1 MVADRLGRSD
11 VWRKHCSR
19 CPQRNGGEA
28 PPRLT
33 RGRRPGACEHCFQSK
48 VACDRAEPCGRCHSR
63 QLTCSYRRDRQA
75 LRPASGGRKR
85 GEIRWQ
91 SGTMFLLS
99 LTDPA
104 STNMLESFTDE
115 EPSDIGSE
123 NASTV
128 AVEDVSVPEDDIFLQ
143 SLCDFVFDPMPVV
156 SDSAG
161 HRPVAPIFRAEA
173 YQALQPI
180 AEQAFQDLQDLHFSL
195 ISNDIS
201 YSELFPDANVKQA
214 LSPDGIIAFATTY
227 FKLTHHHIP
236 IIHRLS
242 FGTADTAPALLLA
255 VALSGALR
263 SPPRDDALCVRTLAR
278 LFEEFIFLRLE
289 TTMATYG
296 PSATPLDSKWL
307 LETLQAAILVHNVQF
322 MVNDVV
328 TRRRLRTRRLPI
340 LVSTV
345 RRLGPFSTRRSP
357 DADGIQSLYEES
369 CIRYVHAPFLE
380 QKFTT
385 KLFLTSY
392 RIGLW
397 TAQADWHHSILFH
410 LPPLV
415 SVSELTGDMP
425 DMKGFWDADYIPFP
439 GAKYEQH
446 PSSGIHGPRSIRDCI
461 RALMQEHISDAHF
474 ETLRGLS
481 MSNIYLIILG
491 MFLGFANRLLDLY

>member
-1 MVADRLGRSD
+1 MVADRPESSD

-19 CPQRNGGEA
+19 CPQRNRGEA

-33 RGRRPGACEHCFQSK
+33 RGRKPGACEHCFRSK

-63 QLTCSYRRDRQA
+63 QLTCSYWRDRQA
-75 LRPASGGRKR
+75 LGPASGGRTR

-91 SGTMFLLS
+91 SGAMFLLS

-115 EPSDIGSE
+115 EPSDIASD

-128 AVEDVSVPEDDIFLQ
+128 TVEDGPVPEDDIFLQ
-143 SLCDFVFDPMPVV
+143 SLCDFVFDPIPIVPE
-156 SDSAG
+156 SAG
-161 HRPVAPIFRAEA
+161 HRLVAPIFRPEA
-173 YQALQPI
+173 HQALQPI
-180 AEQAFQDLQDLHFSL
+180 VEQTFRDLQNLHRSL
-195 ISNDIS
+195 LANDVS
-201 YSELFPDANVKQA
+201 YAELFPDANVKQA
-214 LSPDGIIAFATTY
+214 LSPDSITSFATTY

-242 FGTADTAPALLLA
+242 FGTADTAPALFLG
-255 VALSGALR
+255 VTLSGAMR

-289 TTMATYG
+289 TIMATYG

-307 LETLQAAILVHNVQF
+307 LETLQAAILVHNIQF

-357 DADGIQSLYEES
+357 DGDGIQSLYEES
-369 CIRYVHAPFLE
+369 CIRYAHAPFL
-380 QKFTT
+380 F
-385 KLFLTSY
+385 
-392 RIGLW
+392 
-397 TAQADWHHSILFH
+397 
-410 LPPLV
+410 
-415 SVSELTGDMP
+415 
-425 DMKGFWDADYIPFP
+425 
-439 GAKYEQH
+439 
-446 PSSGIHGPRSIRDCI
+446 
-461 RALMQEHISDAHF
+461 
-474 ETLRGLS
+474 
-481 MSNIYLIILG
+481 
-491 MFLGFANRLLDLY
+491 